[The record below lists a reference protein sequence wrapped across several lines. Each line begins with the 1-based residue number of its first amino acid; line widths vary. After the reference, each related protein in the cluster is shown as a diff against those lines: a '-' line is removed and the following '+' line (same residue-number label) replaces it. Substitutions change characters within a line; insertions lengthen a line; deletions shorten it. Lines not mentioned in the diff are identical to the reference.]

1 MISSRKTKV
10 CLQTED
16 LQQQQQQQNETRRR
30 SMGTNTE
37 ACMFKYRS

>member
-10 CLQTED
+10 CLQAED
-16 LQQQQQQQNETRRR
+16 LQQQQQQNETRRR